1 MRSPL
6 FQQRIRQ
13 LSPISGHEIA
23 SQYGAQGRHVAAG
36 AVITMT
42 PTDWSGRKAVRAWLV
57 KSYPLL
63 PLWGDGGV
71 QLFNGD
77 GVSLAQ
83 QGGVFLFD
91 FARDAHV
98 QA

>member
-1 MRSPL
+1 M
-6 FQQRIRQ
+6 
-13 LSPISGHEIA
+13 
-23 SQYGAQGRHVAAG
+23 
-36 AVITMT
+36 
-42 PTDWSGRKAVRAWLV
+42 RAWLV

>member
-1 MRSPL
+1 M
-6 FQQRIRQ
+6 
-13 LSPISGHEIA
+13 
-23 SQYGAQGRHVAAG
+23 
-36 AVITMT
+36 
-42 PTDWSGRKAVRAWLV
+42 RAWLV

-63 PLWGDGGV
+63 PLWGDGKV
-71 QLFNGD
+71 QLFNGE

-83 QGGVFLFD
+83 QGGAFILD